1 MIQFILNLFKP
12 KMKKFNIAETFG
24 FYATDPI
31 YSNGRLGSLVWHENR
46 FLSKVKQRNGK
57 YFKEGVDFGFRY
69 AGGIIVFSTEVY
81 RIIQDLYTDEL
92 NVVHKNFK
100 ELEIYKHHVKRN
112 IHVDDTLSE
121 EVEKEWK
128 EPQMVTSLLSNVRVK
143 KTYKYHTTTQKIF
156 IKNKFS
162 VIINNILKNT
172 MIPKVFT
179 GFKNI
184 EGFSIGNFFEG
195 RYSDRAYGRESRIYD
210 DTSLSIEI
218 VGIPFMLL
226 QVLAAE
232 IGREFKQKSVLVKD
246 NASGT
251 ILLVNPDPASYS
263 VKSKDDIKKDY
274 EYYHDEES
282 GIKIQKMYDYIY
294 ETLYSQI
301 GSSVVSPLKAK
312 NIFEKMVSYFSS
324 LYDGIREY
332 PDEEINSIELNR
344 EVLEFKNDI
353 LEFSGDMKSFRED
366 LAKLAELDFYDVFTI
381 HFVNE

>member
-1 MIQFILNLFKP
+1 M
-12 KMKKFNIAETFG
+12 FNIAETFG

-81 RIIQDLYTDEL
+81 RIIQDLYTEEL
-92 NVVHKNFK
+92 NIVHKNSK

-128 EPQMVTSLLSNVRVK
+128 EPQRVTSLLSNVRVK

-184 EGFSIGNFFEG
+184 EGFSVGNYFQG

-226 QVLAAE
+226 QVIAAE

-246 NASGT
+246 NAFGT
-251 ILLVNPDPASYS
+251 IILVNPDPASYS
-263 VKSKDDIKKDY
+263 VKSKNDMKKDY

-332 PDEEINSIELNR
+332 SDEDLNSIELNR
-344 EVLEFKNDI
+344 EVLGFKNDI
-353 LEFSGDMKSFRED
+353 LEYSGDMKTFREN